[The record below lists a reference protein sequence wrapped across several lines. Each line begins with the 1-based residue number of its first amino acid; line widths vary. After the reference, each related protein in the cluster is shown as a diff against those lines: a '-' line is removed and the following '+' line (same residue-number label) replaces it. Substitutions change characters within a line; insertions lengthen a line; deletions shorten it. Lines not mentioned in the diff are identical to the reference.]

1 MAENGAAVTRDVET
15 AQDAILWLWKA
26 HNRVNVR
33 LKDDVSDDP
42 VFPKKV
48 FPDKENCPAC
58 YNEKVIKTNHVYD
71 AYLHSRHANSSFDTS
86 SQNCKKNLLTT
97 FG

>member
-15 AQDAILWLWKA
+15 AQDAFLWLWKA

-58 YNEKVIKTNHVYD
+58 YNEKVIKRTCQCFHVV
-71 AYLHSRHANSSFDTS
+71 LIRVLILLFCGQSLSFLNTD
-86 SQNCKKNLLTT
+86 
-97 FG
+97 

>member
-15 AQDAILWLWKA
+15 AQDVILWLWKA

-58 YNEKVIKTNHVYD
+58 YNEKVIKTDHVY
-71 AYLHSRHANSSFDTS
+71 ACLHSRRANSCFDTFLFLKL
-86 SQNCKKNLLTT
+86 QKKHLDDY
-97 FG
+97 

>member
-1 MAENGAAVTRDVET
+1 MAENGAAVTRDVES

-58 YNEKVIKTNHVYD
+58 YNEKVIKTNQCLLGQVKYPKK
-71 AYLHSRHANSSFDTS
+71 FITP
-86 SQNCKKNLLTT
+86 SQNEVYI
-97 FG
+97 